1 MGFSEEVALQLT
13 WSLRDPEQAEGSA
26 AGGSFPQPQGG
37 LQATP
42 IPDLPM
48 P

>member
-13 WSLRDPEQAEGSA
+13 WSLRDPEQAERSA
-26 AGGSFPQPQGG
+26 AGGQLLPTQGG